1 VRQGNCE
8 VRVKERTRVELEEL
22 IRRERGAADFIEASN
37 EVVAGSTT
45 ERRKSPAK
53 PEEAVRQTDTIRRQ

>member
-1 VRQGNCE
+1 M
-8 VRVKERTRVELEEL
+8 RVKERTRVEEL

-45 ERRKSPAK
+45 ERGKSPAK
-53 PEEAVRQTDTIRRQ
+53 PEEAVRQTDAIRRQ